1 MIAKVDMDELPILLP
16 MSRAAFLSEYFE
28 KQFLYVRSSVD
39 CHDYCWNRFGQDFH
53 GIEPAMG
60 TVRLYRDG
68 QVDRQGYQ
76 VAEQREQAVVH
87 EFNPQAIHEALT
99 EGGTLVVN
107 RFEKC
112 STWVASLCRQLSD
125 LTANTTVGN
134 AYATK
139 GGTGTFGK
147 HWDTHCVFATQL
159 IGAKRWKVYKPTLEL
174 PLAFQTS
181 KAEKAHFNGE
191 AVFDDVLRAG
201 DVLYIPRGWWHE
213 VTPIPDQPSLH
224 IAVGVHSMKTH
235 DYVKWVL
242 NRKMGHD
249 LSFRRSLDRSSPD
262 DALLEEACG
271 ALLREC
277 RSQTSFQQY
286 LRECQVA
293 VAQKQVIDF
302 DAMFQ
307 QAVQPAQHVQPLQKE
322 THDENS

>member
-1 MIAKVDMDELPILLP
+1 MDELPIHLP
-16 MSRAAFLSEYFE
+16 MSRAEFLSGYFE
-28 KQFLYVRSSVD
+28 RSFLHIRSGVD
-39 CHDYCWNRFGQDFH
+39 CRGYCWNRFGQDFH

-60 TVRLYRDG
+60 TVRLYREG
-68 QVDRQGYQ
+68 LVDRQGYQ
-76 VAEQREQAVVH
+76 VADQREQAVVN
-87 EFNPQAIHEALT
+87 EFNPRAIHEALT

-112 STWVASLCRQLSD
+112 STAVAALCRQLSD
-125 LTANTTVGN
+125 LTANPTVGN

-159 IGAKRWKVYKPTLEL
+159 IGAKRWKVYRPTLEL

-181 KAEKAHFNGE
+181 KAEKARFDGE
-191 AVFDDVLRAG
+191 PVFDDVLRAG

-242 NRKMGHD
+242 NRKMGGD
-249 LSFRRSLDRSSPD
+249 LSFRQSLDRSAPQ
-262 DALLEEACG
+262 DALLEEACD

-277 RSQTSFQQY
+277 RSRTSFQQY

-293 VAQKQVIDF
+293 VGQRQVIDF
-302 DAMFQ
+302 DEMFQ
-307 QAVQPAQHVQPLQKE
+307 RVDQHVHHTQRE